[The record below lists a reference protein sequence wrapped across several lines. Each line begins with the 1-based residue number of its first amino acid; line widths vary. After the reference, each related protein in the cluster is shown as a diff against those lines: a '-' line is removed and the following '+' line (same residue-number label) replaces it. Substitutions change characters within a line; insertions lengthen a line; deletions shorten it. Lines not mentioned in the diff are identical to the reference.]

1 MIQSTSL
8 HAYNTEVRPTLGARQ
23 KTILEAI
30 QELQNEHENA
40 TNTEISEHLNF
51 PINTVTPRVFEL
63 RQKGYLTES
72 VTRPCR
78 ATGRRAKT
86 WRVVFSRPKQQT
98 LV

>member
-1 MIQSTSL
+1 MIQPTSL
-8 HAYNTEVRPTLGARQ
+8 HAYNTEIRPTLGARQ
-23 KTILEAI
+23 KTILEAV
-30 QELQNEHENA
+30 QEIQNERENA
-40 TNTEISEHLNF
+40 TNTEIAKHLNF

-63 RQKGYLTES
+63 RKMGYLTES

-86 WRVVFSRPKQQT
+86 WRVVFNRPTQQT